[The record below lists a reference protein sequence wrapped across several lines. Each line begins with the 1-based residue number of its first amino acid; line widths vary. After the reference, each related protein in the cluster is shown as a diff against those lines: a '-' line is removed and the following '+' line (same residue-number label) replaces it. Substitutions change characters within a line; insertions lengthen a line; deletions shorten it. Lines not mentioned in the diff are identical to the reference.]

1 MDTFYDKQSTQ
12 EMIIGAGEVI
22 ALKMFNIESSS
33 STSLFSGKTAK
44 AATIAK
50 AVSLPPT
57 SYAAAQHSLRCYHQI
72 QCWLGHTK
80 YGYCVKTACLGKS
93 SFARDYEEPCCTR
106 CLILLDYLNCG
117 CKGACNTKKSSCYN
131 ASKISVCER
140 LSASI

>member
-33 STSLFSGKTAK
+33 STSLSSGKTAK

-57 SYAAAQHSLRCYHQI
+57 SYAPAQHSLRCYHQI
-72 QCWLGHTK
+72 QCWLGHTE

-106 CLILLDYLNCG
+106 CLIRLPKLWLL
-117 CKGACNTKKSSCYN
+117 GACNTKKSSCYN
-131 ASKISVCER
+131 ASKINVCER